1 MCSAPLFND
10 HVPAR
15 ILPNYIGFKR
25 GPFAVMVS
33 HQVVFFH
40 LGGLPKLDWA
50 SPGKSRRATSSRRLL
65 YRTAAVRFRRKLQV
79 CLWWKPKQTAS
90 DLFSEN
96 KKKINQKMTK
106 GGKQM
111 RGGNISIRKSGRTR
125 RGWMDDRSR
134 YPTHTN
140 SLYTRTVWSFFFG
153 HMSPI
158 CSGVLMAVY
167 HQSMGKEK
175 KKRELF
181 FSFYFP
187 LLHIRQFFLKNTT

>member
-96 KKKINQKMTK
+96 KKLKLTK
-106 GGKQM
+106 KW
-111 RGGNISIRKSGRTR
+111 RR
-125 RGWMDDRSR
+125 RGKSKWEGGTSASGKAEEHNEGGWTIDRDIR
-134 YPTHTN
+134 HTQTAYTPGQYGLFFRPYVTHMLRG
-140 SLYTRTVWSFFFG
+140 SYGCLP
-153 HMSPI
+153 PI
-158 CSGVLMAVY
+158 DGER
-167 HQSMGKEK
+167 KEK
-175 KKRELF
+175 TWIIF
-181 FSFYFP
+181 
-187 LLHIRQFFLKNTT
+187 

>member
-96 KKKINQKMTK
+96 KKRKINQKMTK

-111 RGGNISIRKSGRTR
+111 REGG
-125 RGWMDDRSR
+125 
-134 YPTHTN
+134 
-140 SLYTRTVWSFFFG
+140 
-153 HMSPI
+153 
-158 CSGVLMAVY
+158 
-167 HQSMGKEK
+167 HQHPEK
-175 KKRELF
+175 R
-181 FSFYFP
+181 
-187 LLHIRQFFLKNTT
+187 KNTTRVDGRSIAISDTHKQLIHQDSMVFFFRPYVTHMLRGSYGCLPPIDGERKEKT